1 MRQIKIPLVLI
12 LHIVFIVAVYM
23 LQAMVFPNLL
33 VGGYVPVLLPIAVVG
48 IALFEGAFR
57 GGGYGLLAGM
67 LCDVAFHQ
75 PVLAMTIT
83 LTAIGIACGVLSE
96 TILARGFP
104 SYIVCCFAALMLT
117 SFVSMFSL
125 LFYAGVDPFSLFQ
138 IALGQSLYSLIFA
151 CPLYFF
157 VRLLARSADVL

>member
-23 LQAMVFPNLL
+23 LQAMVFPYLP

-157 VRLLARSADVL
+157 VRLLARSADAL

>member
-23 LQAMVFPNLL
+23 LQAMVFPNLP

-157 VRLLARSADVL
+157 VRLLARSADAL

>member
-23 LQAMVFPNLL
+23 LQAMVFPNLP

-157 VRLLARSADVL
+157 IRLLARSADAL